1 MKFLFACIPPLLWL
15 GIPAVASA
23 CFAVAAGDGLLSLL
37 ALFFGGAITTLVFA
51 AYYWFFGAR
60 DVLWLNPN
68 TTMTQ
73 GTLRTV
79 IGVLAAVLIPLLIFG
94 GVNEL
99 SMQLPTLFEK
109 DLKGSTELKQGNK
122 ILWNKDPLS
131 VEHPNVKHTISV
143 WPRGEGIDDDYKDVT
158 IYIKVLD
165 PSKNQVLDAH
175 SISKKAEIVKFE
187 FVPEQAGDYLL
198 LITAGTPDVPGLH
211 VWITE
216 PQKKNGR
223 RNIN

>member
-1 MKFLFACIPPLLWL
+1 MKFLLACIPPLLWL
-15 GIPAVASA
+15 GIPALVSIY
-23 CFAVAAGDGLLSLL
+23 FAVAASDGLYSLL
-37 ALFFGGAITTLVFA
+37 ALFFGGALSTIIFA

-68 TTMTQ
+68 TTMTA

-79 IGVLAAVLIPLLIFG
+79 VSILAVVLVPLLIFG

-109 DLKGSTELKQGNK
+109 DLKGSTELKQGNM
-122 ILWNKDPLS
+122 ILWNKEPLLI
-131 VEHPNVKHTISV
+131 EHPQVKHSISV
-143 WPRGEGIDDDYKDVT
+143 WPRGEGIDDDYKDVA

-165 PSKNQVLDAH
+165 PSKRQVLDTNA
-175 SISKKAEIVKFE
+175 ISRKAEIVKFE
-187 FVPEQAGDYLL
+187 LLPEQAGQYLL
-198 LITAGTPDVPGLH
+198 MITTGTQDVPGLH
-211 VWITE
+211 VWVTE